1 MKGLKLIKVTS
12 MVGAFMFALGMLM
25 SNSTSV
31 VADGGDTVGTPG
43 CNGSGIQCVSHLP
56 ERLP

>member
-31 VADGGDTVGTPG
+31 VADGGDPVGNPG

-56 ERLP
+56 ERFP